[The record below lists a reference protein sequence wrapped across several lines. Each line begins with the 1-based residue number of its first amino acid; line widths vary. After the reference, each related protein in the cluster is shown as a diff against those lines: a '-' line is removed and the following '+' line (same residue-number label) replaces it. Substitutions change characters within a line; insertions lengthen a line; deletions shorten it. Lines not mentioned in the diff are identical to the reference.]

1 MGRFILK
8 DRRHVQISL
17 LYIIVTVIAIFF
29 LLPLAYSVS
38 SSLKLLKDVFSF
50 PMQWIPSEVHLENF
64 IEPFIKGNFTR
75 YFLNSIFIAVV
86 VTLSSVFFCSLA
98 GYSLTKFRYPGREA
112 VFILILS
119 TAFLPVQVTLI
130 PLYILVRKLGW
141 LNTYRGLIIPVSLST
156 FATFLMRQFF
166 STIPNEYIDAAKI
179 DGCSEFGIF
188 FRIVL
193 PMSKPA
199 LAALI
204 IYVFVGSWGS
214 FIYPFVIVSKDNLRP
229 MPVGLLMFFEEF
241 VIVYNQLIAMALL
254 SILPVII
261 MLLFS
266 QKLLIRAMVMS
277 GLKQ

>member
-1 MGRFILK
+1 LK
-8 DRRHVQISL
+8 DRHHVQISL

-50 PMQWIPSEVHLENF
+50 PMQWIPSEVSLENF

-98 GYSLTKFRYPGREA
+98 GYSLTKLRYPGREA

-141 LNTYRGLIIPVSLST
+141 LDTYRGLIIPVSLST

>member
-8 DRRHVQISL
+8 NRRHVQTSL
-17 LYIIVTVIAIFF
+17 LYIIVTLIAIFF

-38 SSLKLLKDVFSF
+38 SSLKPLKDVFSF
-50 PMQWIPSEVHLENF
+50 PMQWIPSEIHLENF
-64 IEPFIKGNFTR
+64 TVPFIEGNFTR

-188 FRIVL
+188 FGVIL

-204 IYVFVGSWGS
+204 IYVFTGNWGS
-214 FIYPFVIVSKDNLRP
+214 FIYPFVIVSKNNLKP
-229 MPVGLLMFFEEF
+229 VPVGLLMFFQEHS
-241 VIVYNQLIAMALL
+241 IIYNQLIAMALL
-254 SILPVII
+254 SIVPVVM

-266 QKLLIRAMVMS
+266 QKLLIRAVAMS
-277 GLKQ
+277 GLKG

>member
-8 DRRHVQISL
+8 DRHHVQISL

-50 PMQWIPSEVHLENF
+50 PMQWIPSEVSLENF

-98 GYSLTKFRYPGREA
+98 GYSLTKLRYPGREA

-141 LNTYRGLIIPVSLST
+141 LDTYRGLIIPVSLST